1 MDAKARARAIKDIQR
16 VFAAYRA
23 KQPSDRTMLAAL
35 KDGKLYELFVL
46 SKVLTDLSGRGFGLT
61 FVPSAAAPT
70 TLKFKASPGMIKTSD
85 AHFELTA
92 PYARAADYRL
102 FVNIEFDTL
111 GHHHS
116 SASWDN
122 SRRHELDIIVT
133 TTTSG
138 YPPHDAIAL
147 GVECKAVANFGKD
160 LLKEALGVRRE
171 MCLLGPTAVD
181 STLTQAGGRPAKQVA
196 ADPPSEFI
204 LAHIDPKGSNYQES
218 PKVFGIIFELMQP

>member
-1 MDAKARARAIKDIQR
+1 MDTKARARAIKQIQR

-23 KQPSDRTMLAAL
+23 KQPKDRRMLAAL

-46 SKVLTDLSGRGFGLT
+46 SKIVTDLAGRGFGLT
-61 FVPSAAAPT
+61 FVPSAGAPT

-92 PYARAADYRL
+92 PYARGVGYRL

-116 SASWDN
+116 PTTWDN

-133 TTTSG
+133 TATSG

-147 GVECKAVANFGKD
+147 AVECKAVANFGKD

-171 MCLLGPTAVD
+171 MCLLAPMAVA
-181 STLTQAGGRPAKQVA
+181 STLTQAGGHPAKQVA
-196 ADPPSEFI
+196 AHPPSEFI
-204 LAHIDPKGSNYQES
+204 LAHIDPKGANYRES
-218 PKVFGIIFELMQP
+218 PKVFGIDFELVQP